1 MSTATITQPDMAVI
15 GGRVVIP
22 PLGIFDVDL
31 LITEGR
37 ITGIVQPGQ
46 AQAKQAIDA
55 RGRVVLP
62 GVIDPHTH
70 IGYAG
75 HRGMPLDALPS
86 QYASESASALIGGV
100 TTLINTYR
108 NEQPYTDI
116 FDEMRRAGE
125 ENSRVDFAYSLGILN
140 DQQVQQIPDYY
151 RLYGITS
158 FKFYMSYR
166 GVDAAASGNASN
178 RYDDGLLYQAML
190 NVAGIPGGMVMVH
203 PENIDV
209 IDRVRPTVEAT
220 GRQDLAAWSESR
232 PDFAEAENIR
242 RALYLGEQANC
253 PVYIPHLS
261 CAKGLA
267 VCREHRQRGT
277 NKVFIEVC
285 PHHLTLTKHSDLGLL
300 GKVNPPLREAA
311 DNAALWDGL
320 RDGTVD
326 AVGSDHAGVTRAL
339 KGPTIWQGA
348 PGFAG
353 TATLLPIMLDAVHHG
368 RWSLLDVAMATA
380 YGPARCFNLLPRKG
394 TLMVGC
400 DADLAIVELDR
411 VCPATPAY
419 LRSSADFSVYEGA
432 ALHGWPVLTMVRG
445 QVQMQDGEIVGQ
457 PGWGRYQ
464 PRHASATGSGL

>member
-1 MSTATITQPDMAVI
+1 VTKATTTQPDIAVT

-22 PLGIFDVDL
+22 PVGIFEADL
-31 LITEGR
+31 LIEAGR
-37 ITGIVQPGQ
+37 IAGIVQPGQ
-46 AQAKQAIDA
+46 ARAKREIDA

-86 QYASESASALIGGV
+86 QYDTESASAVIGGV

-108 NEQPYTDI
+108 NERPYTEI

-125 ENSRVDFAYSLGILN
+125 ENSRIDFSYSLGILN
-140 DQQVQQIPDYY
+140 DAQVREIPDYY
-151 RLYGITS
+151 QEYGISS

-190 NVAGIPGGMVMVH
+190 KVADIPGGMVMVH
-203 PENIDV
+203 PENIDI
-209 IDRVRPTVEAT
+209 IDRVRSPIEAS
-220 GRQDLAAWSESR
+220 GREDLAAWSESR

-267 VCREHRQRGT
+267 VCREHRLRNT
-277 NKVFIEVC
+277 NKVFVEVC

-311 DNAALWDGL
+311 DGAALWEGL

-353 TATLLPIMLDAVHHG
+353 TATLLPILLNAVHEK
-368 RWSLLDVAMATA
+368 RCSLVDVAMATA

-394 TLMVGC
+394 TLMVGS
-400 DADLAIVELDR
+400 DADLAIVDLDHIR
-411 VCPATPAY
+411 RPTPEY
-419 LRSSADFSVYEGA
+419 LRSSADYTVYEGCE
-432 ALHGWPVLTMVRG
+432 LRGWPVLTMVRG
-445 QVQMQDGEIVGQ
+445 EVHMQDGELVGQ

-464 PRHASATGSGL
+464 PRFAAT